1 MLASGYAFMNLVAR
15 PSGGLISDR
24 FGRRK
29 TMMIL
34 LVGLT
39 AGYLLMGLIDSDWPV
54 LLAVATTM
62 FCSFFVQSG
71 EGAVFA
77 MVPLVKRRLT
87 GQVAGMAGAY
97 GNVGAVSFL
106 TVFSFVSPQVF
117 FLVIAGSAVVTLA
130 IVALFLDEPEGHMA
144 EVLPDGTVQMIEV
157 T

>member
-62 FCSFFVQSG
+62 FCSLRVLRMLSS
-71 EGAVFA
+71 
-77 MVPLVKRRLT
+77 
-87 GQVAGMAGAY
+87 VARA
-97 GNVGAVSFL
+97 NR
-106 TVFSFVSPQVF
+106 
-117 FLVIAGSAVVTLA
+117 
-130 IVALFLDEPEGHMA
+130 
-144 EVLPDGTVQMIEV
+144 
-157 T
+157 